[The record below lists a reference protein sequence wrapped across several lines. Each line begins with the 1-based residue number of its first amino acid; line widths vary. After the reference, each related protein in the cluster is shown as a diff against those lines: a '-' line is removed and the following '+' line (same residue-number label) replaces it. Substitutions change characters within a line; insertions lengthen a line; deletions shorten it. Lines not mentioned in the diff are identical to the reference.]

1 MFILPINRE
10 PRPPRL
16 PWVTC
21 TLIALNS
28 FLWLIP
34 TFLGMN
40 HQLIQNYGYRPGAPS
55 VLTLVASMFLHVGI
69 LHVAG
74 NMWFLWMFAP
84 KIEDRLGAF
93 WFAVAYLACGLGGAG
108 LHTLFSHHSLVPCV
122 GASGAISGIAGMYF
136 LLFPRSPFELVLY
149 FGWWLRK
156 SFPAQTRGA
165 VGTWVGEQFVLGL
178 ITSSFGSTGGGVAFW
193 AHVGGFATGLL
204 CAAAVL
210 PKTSAEEREMM
221 LRPKPLT
228 EAEKEEL
235 FADRTEQP
243 SGLTT
248 LKLN

>member
-1 MFILPINRE
+1 MFILPINRDQ
-10 PRPPRL
+10 RPPRL

-21 TLIALNS
+21 TLIVVNS
-28 FLWLIP
+28 ALWLAP
-34 TFLGMN
+34 TLLGIN
-40 HQLIQNYGYRPGAPS
+40 HQLIQTYGYRPGAPS
-55 VLTLVASMFLHVGI
+55 VLTIFASMFLHAGL

-84 KIEDRLGAF
+84 KIEDRLGGL
-93 WFAVAYLACGLGGAG
+93 WFATAYLACGLGGAG
-108 LHTLFSHHSLVPCV
+108 LHTLFAHHSLVPSV

-149 FGWWLRK
+149 LGWWLRK
-156 SFPAQTRGA
+156 SFRAQTRGA

-178 ITSSFGSTGGGVAFW
+178 ISSATGSTGGGIAFW
-193 AHVGGFATGLL
+193 AHIGGFATGLL

-210 PKTSAEEREMM
+210 PKASPEEREMII
-221 LRPKPLT
+221 RPKPLT
-228 EAEKEEL
+228 ETEKEEI
-235 FADRTEQP
+235 FADRVEQP